1 MQEQLYQACI
11 KGTQAAPWPGPHQEC
26 HGANDFHSLPKIHSS
41 LSLKLNYLILLSHH
55 HQGTVFCG
63 KGVAIPTPS
72 DEAGEVCFQCPPYFI
87 LPVLPCPSRL
97 CALVLLFQA
106 SQSNRAGALPLSLA
120 LRWMDSLLAP
130 TGDRRERVHSAL
142 THHIPYFK
150 SIPGNNT
157 PLPVTSISIC

>member
-1 MQEQLYQACI
+1 M
-11 KGTQAAPWPGPHQEC
+11 TRPSQEC
-26 HGANDFHSLPKIHSS
+26 HGAKDFHSLLKIHSS
-41 LSLKLNYLILLSHH
+41 LSLKLNYLMLRSHP

-87 LPVLPCPSRL
+87 LPVFSCPSSL
-97 CALVLLFQA
+97 CTLVLLFQA
-106 SQSNRAGALPLSLA
+106 SQSNRASALPLSLA
-120 LRWMDSLLAP
+120 LRSMDSLLAP

-142 THHIPYFK
+142 THHILYFR

-157 PLPVTSISIC
+157 PSPVTSVSIC